1 MSELPY
7 RDFYFPLN
15 VFMHILTLEEG
26 SVSYLHYGLFER
38 EDEPIAVAQERST
51 TMLLER
57 LPPPPALLLDVGIGL
72 ATTLVRL
79 NRSGYRAIG
88 ITPDEKQVAMARQ
101 RHGNL
106 PIECIEFENFESSER
121 FDVIIFQESSQYI
134 ESETLFERAKRLTDR
149 VIVLDE
155 FAMDDARVASPL
167 PLLDEFLTA
176 AQSCGFALTESLDL
190 TTRAAPTIDYFVRRI
205 PRYRSRIIADLGL
218 SEQQVDDLLTSGKNY
233 RALYSSG
240 VYAYR
245 LLQFARSERE
255 QQ

>member
-1 MSELPY
+1 MSDLPY
-7 RDFYFPLN
+7 REFYFPLN

-26 SVSYLHYGLFER
+26 SVSYLHYGLFES
-38 EDEPIAVAQERST
+38 EDEPIAEAQERST
-51 TMLLER
+51 AMLLER
-57 LPPPPALLLDVGIGL
+57 LPPPPATLLDVGIGL
-72 ATTLVRL
+72 ATTLARL

-106 PIECIEFENFESSER
+106 PIECIEFENFESSEP

-134 ESETLFERAKRLTDR
+134 EAETLFERAKRLSDR
-149 VIVLDE
+149 IIVLDE
-155 FAMDDARVASPL
+155 FAIDHARVASPL
-167 PLLDEFLTA
+167 PLLDEFLA
-176 AQSCGFALTESLDL
+176 AAEQCGFTLTESVDL
-190 TTRAAPTIDYFVRRI
+190 TARAAPTIDYFIKRI
-205 PRYRSRIIADLGL
+205 PRYRTRIVADLGL

-245 LLQFARSERE
+245 LLQFARSGR
-255 QQ
+255 QQR